1 MVRSSVSVSL
11 ASHVKEGKLG
21 EKAIDKVGKQYGENE
36 GKDDGEGAECD
47 ETETQGEEH
56 YEGEDDDLSGETSEA
71 MKDDFSLG
79 IDELQMEEQQ
89 DPGKVAIFE

>member
-1 MVRSSVSVSL
+1 MVLSFVSVSL
-11 ASHVKEGKLG
+11 ASHVKDGKLG

-36 GKDDGEGAECD
+36 GKNDGEGAQCD

-56 YEGEDDDLSGETSEA
+56 YDLSGETSEA